1 MTNYYTLNL
10 KAVKIA
16 WRERSA
22 FCFKKRHKEQASTP
36 KPLNPQTL
44 NLNSL
49 KSSSRPP
56 WARWCALL
64 RARSCH

>member
-44 NLNSL
+44 NLTLNSKPL
-49 KSSSRPP
+49 N
-56 WARWCALL
+56 
-64 RARSCH
+64 H